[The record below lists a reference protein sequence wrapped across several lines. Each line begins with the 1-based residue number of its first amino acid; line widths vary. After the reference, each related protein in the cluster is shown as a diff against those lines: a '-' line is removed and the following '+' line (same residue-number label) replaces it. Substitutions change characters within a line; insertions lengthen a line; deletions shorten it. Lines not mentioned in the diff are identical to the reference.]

1 MTFDSPGDLA
11 AIVAVV
17 TALLAGI
24 LYLIKAQHALSK
36 EFKPNGGNST
46 KDVLVRIDQDMRELR
61 ARLDRH
67 IDQHNERP

>member
-11 AIVAVV
+11 AVVAVV
-17 TALLAGI
+17 TAILAGI
-24 LYLIKAQHALSK
+24 LYLIKAQHALGR

-46 KDVLVRIDQDMRELR
+46 KDVLVRIDQDMREVR